1 MTLLSFIP
9 ARCWIAPLIPSAMYS
24 SGATIFP
31 VCPTCQS
38 FGAHPA
44 STAARDAPIAAF
56 SRSASSSTSRK
67 FSCALIPRPAET
79 ITRASVSSGR
89 SDFVSCR
96 ETNAVPPASAVTA
109 TFSTGAFA
117 PPIAAASNAVC
128 RTVNRSGLAD
138 RDTVPIAFPAYIGR
152 FTRSASP
159 SFSRPTMSLARGAS
173 SIPDRR
179 GMKSFPNVE
188 AGANTAP
195 YPFAFTTCATAPA
208 YVTARYF
215 ANPDPSPSRTLR
227 TPVPAATSATAP
239 TPSPRTSA
247 STSPPMRPDSAL
259 AADTTDS
266 VFFLKTPSW
275 CSTTTSMSPMGILL
289 KNLRLGFQLRHQ
301 LRDIR
306 HPAASRALF
315 RRGVRENLHPR
326 RRVHAQRCQ
335 RNDLQLLLL
344 RLHDPGERRVPRLV
358 QPQVRGHHRRERH
371 LDRLQPAVDLAG
383 HVRLFIVRG
392 EFNLRRE
399 GRLRP
404 PEHRREDLPHLVVVV
419 VHRLLAHQHQL
430 GLFVGDDLRQHF
442 RHRQRIEVRPR
453 LDQHRAVRAH
463 RQRRA
468 HLLLALLR
476 ADGHD
481 DHFAGQLLPDPQRL
495 LDRDLAKRVHDHL
508 DVVQDDPAPVPLD
521 LDLLVGV
528 GDRLDGDQDLHVA
541 PPMEFNASNAITYRK
556 RMSKARMNDGSILGG
571 AGKGR
576 IDRREEKRDPR
587 SRHGR
592 TEASRHSPREVG
604 HPVEKVHRPAR
615 DPLLVNLVDDAQE
628 SHKDRRPR
636 NGHRRSLA
644 GLPAPQGE
652 QEPRDA
658 VKAEVGDLVR
668 PRKRGA
674 ERRVRDRRQREC
686 ERHPPRQHRKI
697 QSPARHLRRGPFGRT
712 SDRRTT
718 GTRPTGPPATTV
730 RCRCTSAPWRAA
742 PPRKGPAGRRPA
754 PPGSSR
760 RRWRTAGRV
769 RGGRGRTSS
778 ISRPSRRRT
787 PAPASPRAAASRRT
801 G

>member
-109 TFSTGAFA
+109 TFSKGAFA

-128 RTVNRSGLAD
+128 RTVNRSGLPD

-173 SIPDRR
+173 SIPDSR

-195 YPFAFTTCATAPA
+195 YPIALTTSATAPA

-215 ANPDPSPSRTLR
+215 ANADPSPSRTLR
-227 TPVPAATSATAP
+227 TPVPAATSATAA

-266 VFFLKTPSW
+266 VFFLKPPSW
-275 CSTTTSMSPMGILL
+275 CSTTTSMSAMYGLL
-289 KNLRLGFQLRHQ
+289 KDLRLGFQLRHQ

-306 HPAASRALF
+306 HPAASRPLL

-326 RRVHAQRCQ
+326 RRVHAQRRH
-335 RNDLQLLLL
+335 RNDLLRLLL
-344 RLHDPGERRVPRLV
+344 RLPAPGERRVPRLV

-371 LDRLQPAVDLAG
+371 LDRLQPAIDLAG
-383 HVRLFIVRG
+383 HVRLLIVRG
-392 EFNLRRE
+392 ELHLRRE

-419 VHRLLAHQHQL
+419 VHRLLPHQHQL
-430 GLFVGDDLRQHF
+430 GLFVGDDLRQHL
-442 RHRQRIEVRPR
+442 RHRQRVEIRPR
-453 LDQHRAVRAH
+453 LDLHRAVRTH
-463 RQRRA
+463 CQRRA
-468 HLLLALLR
+468 NLLFALLR

-508 DVVQDDPAPVPLD
+508 DVVQHDPAPVPLD

-528 GDRLDGDQDLHVA
+528 GNRLDGDQDLHG
-541 PPMEFNASNAITYRK
+541 FT
-556 RMSKARMNDGSILGG
+556 
-571 AGKGR
+571 
-576 IDRREEKRDPR
+576 
-587 SRHGR
+587 
-592 TEASRHSPREVG
+592 
-604 HPVEKVHRPAR
+604 
-615 DPLLVNLVDDAQE
+615 
-628 SHKDRRPR
+628 
-636 NGHRRSLA
+636 SLWFW
-644 GLPAPQGE
+644 
-652 QEPRDA
+652 R
-658 VKAEVGDLVR
+658 
-668 PRKRGA
+668 
-674 ERRVRDRRQREC
+674 RDRRRSNGVTSL
-686 ERHPPRQHRKI
+686 
-697 QSPARHLRRGPFGRT
+697 SPFC
-712 SDRRTT
+712 
-718 GTRPTGPPATTV
+718 ATHT
-730 RCRCTSAPWRAA
+730 
-742 PPRKGPAGRRPA
+742 
-754 PPGSSR
+754 
-760 RRWRTAGRV
+760 
-769 RGGRGRTSS
+769 
-778 ISRPSRRRT
+778 
-787 PAPASPRAAASRRT
+787 
-801 G
+801 